1 MYQVNNF
8 NDTEWCSEL
17 MILITI
23 DNSVE
28 LMTLLCL
35 TKLIQLVNYVLAP
48 HNTKNW
54 SFNLRPDSPQKP
66 LLHIE
71 TVSLSN

>member
-1 MYQVNNF
+1 MYQVDNF
-8 NDTEWCSEL
+8 NYAERCNEL

-35 TKLIQLVNYVLAP
+35 AVLTQLVNYTLVT
-48 HNTKNW
+48 HSTENVKNPI
-54 SFNLRPDSPQKP
+54 S
-66 LLHIE
+66 
-71 TVSLSN
+71 

>member
-1 MYQVNNF
+1 MYQVDNF
-8 NDTEWCSEL
+8 NYAEQCNEL
-17 MILITI
+17 MTLITI

-28 LMTLLCL
+28 LMTLLYWAIL
-35 TKLIQLVNYVLAP
+35 TQLVNYALVP

-54 SFNLRPDSPQKP
+54 SFNLWPNSPQKP

>member
-1 MYQVNNF
+1 MYQVDNF
-8 NDTEWCSEL
+8 NYAEQCNEL
-17 MILITI
+17 MIII

-35 TKLIQLVNYVLAP
+35 AILTQLVNYVLAP
-48 HNTKNW
+48 HNTGNMKTP
-54 SFNLRPDSPQKP
+54 SIKRPDSPQKP
-66 LLHIE
+66 LLHVE

>member
-8 NDTEWCSEL
+8 NYAEQCHEL

-28 LMTLLCL
+28 LMTLIVTVL
-35 TKLIQLVNYVLAP
+35 TQLVNYALTP
-48 HNTKNW
+48 HNSENVKT
-54 SFNLRPDSPQKP
+54 P
-66 LLHIE
+66 
-71 TVSLSN
+71 